1 MARCDGR
8 SAKRVKSEQLDLRIP
23 KRGGVRK
30 GAGRKR
36 SGPRSKV
43 EHAKREASGTRHPLH
58 VTLRM
63 REDVP
68 NLRKRSAWSVIVQ
81 AMRDARGRFG
91 MRVLHYSVQGN
102 HVHLFVE
109 VDRDD
114 SLSRGMRGLCTR
126 LAMRLNK
133 LFARKGPLFADRYH
147 ARACRTPREVKN
159 ALAYVLLNKRKHE
172 AASGRR
178 LASRW
183 IDDRSTCV
191 KFDGWSSTVRSAF
204 ADYDFG
210 TSPAGTWLARV
221 GWRRHGL
228 LAIDHV
234 PKG

>member
-1 MARCDGR
+1 MATSGGR
-8 SAKRVKSEQLDLRIP
+8 SKNRVKSEQLDLRIP

-43 EHAKREASGTRHPLH
+43 EHAKRDTSSTRHPLH

-68 NLRKRSAWSVIVQ
+68 NLRKGSAWSVIVR

-114 SLSRGMRGLCTR
+114 SLARGMRGLCTR

-133 LFARKGPLFADRYH
+133 LFERKGPLFADR
-147 ARACRTPREVKN
+147 
-159 ALAYVLLNKRKHE
+159 
-172 AASGRR
+172 
-178 LASRW
+178 
-183 IDDRSTCV
+183 
-191 KFDGWSSTVRSAF
+191 
-204 ADYDFG
+204 
-210 TSPAGTWLARV
+210 
-221 GWRRHGL
+221 
-228 LAIDHV
+228 
-234 PKG
+234 